1 VTAPGELCA
10 GGVELPVAHRDGD
23 LVGPIDSAV
32 ADRAPLRGERI
43 GAVDAVGGQRHQV
56 TTASANHEY
65 HGHLVVGSVACLEP
79 TEVLGNAHAVDG
91 STEWTGD
98 HVAPQV
104 CLDSGDVDAS

>member
-10 GGVELPVAHRDGD
+10 GGVESPVVHRDGD
-23 LVGPIDSAV
+23 LVGPIESAG
-32 ADRAPLRGERI
+32 ADRAPLGGERI
-43 GAVDAVGGQRHQV
+43 GAVDTIGGQRHQV
-56 TTASANHEY
+56 ATASANHEY
-65 HGHLVVGSVACLEP
+65 HGHLVVRSVARLESA
-79 TEVLGNAHAVDG
+79 EVLGNAHAVDG